1 LAHYTSRMRFLIALL
16 PLLALTACGDE
27 SATRQG
33 PLRLATTTSTH
44 NAGMLDH
51 LLPLFTAETGI
62 EVDVLP
68 VGTGKA
74 LRLGEAG
81 DVDVVLVHARAREE
95 AFLSAGF
102 ASERRDV
109 MWNDF
114 IILGPT
120 ADPAGIR
127 GSATAASALA
137 RIHTAKASFVSRGDD
152 SGTHIREL
160 ALWKAAGL
168 DPRDHPQS
176 YYEAGAGMGGCLTR
190 ADELQAYVL
199 CDRGT
204 WLAYRR
210 TLALEILTE
219 GDPALRNPY
228 GVLVINVARHPHVR
242 AQAARRLASWL
253 TSAAGQAAIGA
264 FHRDGKVL
272 FHPLAA
278 DPERN
283 G

>member
-1 LAHYTSRMRFLIALL
+1 MRFLVALL
-16 PLLALTACGDE
+16 SLLALAACGDA

-44 NAGMLDH
+44 NAGLLEH
-51 LLPLFTAETGI
+51 LLPLFTADTGI

-81 DVDVVLVHARAREE
+81 DVDVVLVHARVRED
-95 AFLSAGF
+95 AFLAAGY

-114 IILGPT
+114 VILGSA

-127 GSATAASALA
+127 GSETASEALA
-137 RIHTAKASFVSRGDD
+137 RIHKAQAKFVSRGDD

-160 ALWKAAGL
+160 ALWAAAGVN
-168 DPRDHPQS
+168 PHDHPKS
-176 YYEAGAGMGGCLTR
+176 YFEAGAGMGGCLTR
-190 ADELQAYVL
+190 ADELRAYLL

-228 GVLVINVARHPHVR
+228 GVLVVNVARHPHVR
-242 AQAARRLASWL
+242 AEDATRFAAWL
-253 TSAAGQAAIGA
+253 TSAQGQKAIGA
-264 FHRDGKVL
+264 FRLDGRAL
-272 FHPLAA
+272 FHPVDAKPQGN
-278 DPERN
+278 D
-283 G
+283 